1 MLHILNHLC
10 GSVLD
15 SPKQFPVLL
24 ELRGPELDAI
34 FQMQSHWGRVEGE
47 NLSQPTKL
55 SPSNTPQ
62 DAIGLLGLKGMV
74 LAQGGP
80 AVHQHPQVLFPY
92 AALQQVS
99 P

>member
-1 MLHILNHLC
+1 M
-10 GSVLD
+10 LD
-15 SPKQFPVLL
+15 SLKQFPVLL
-24 ELRGPELDAI
+24 ELRGPKLDTVL
-34 FQMQSHWGRVEGE
+34 QMRSHQGRVEGE
-47 NLSQPTKL
+47 ENPSQPTNHTT
-55 SPSNTPQ
+55 SNTPQ